1 MIYDI
6 FYNNKRARL
15 FLSKTGESFTAS
27 ILYYIKH
34 GSWSGEEEIILHFDV
49 KSFLD
54 QDQEDAIEKAKEWF
68 SNNISKDFEFKL
80 TS

>member
-6 FYNNKRARL
+6 VYNNNRARL

-27 ILYYIKH
+27 ILYCIKH
-34 GSWSGEEEIILHFDV
+34 GSRSSEERIILDFDV
-49 KSFLD
+49 KSFLG
-54 QDQEDAIEKAKEWF
+54 QDQEDAMKRAKEWF
-68 SNNISKDFEFKL
+68 SNNISKDFEIKL